1 MECSTEAVK
10 DFNLITLHFDKDKR
24 DEYCVPLE
32 SFQVYSLCHAASL
45 LIKHLK
51 LSHEAIILKL
61 EEEEK
66 LICLDY
72 LCQNK
77 EK

>member
-10 DFNLITLHFDKDKR
+10 DFNLITLYFDKDKR
-24 DEYCVPLE
+24 DDYCVPLE
-32 SFQVYSLCHAASL
+32 SLQVYTLSHAASL

-51 LSHEAIILKL
+51 LSHETIILKL
-61 EEEEK
+61 EEEKK

-72 LCQNK
+72 HCQNK